1 MQRQPFRCQ
10 IIIFSAVCE
19 TAGRFAHIY
28 ALADTAHA
36 APVVPIISACC
47 AALVLWN
54 RLFLKEKLSRKHCAM
69 ILLVAAVS

>member
-1 MQRQPFRCQ
+1 LWRYPYRCQ
-10 IIIFSAVCE
+10 ITNFSAVCE
-19 TAGRFAHIY
+19 TAGRFAHIC
-28 ALADTAHA
+28 

-54 RLFLKEKLSRKHCAM
+54 RLFRKEKLSRKHCAM

>member
-10 IIIFSAVCE
+10 NTIFSAVSE
-19 TAGRFAHIY
+19 TAGGSPISLRSGR
-28 ALADTAHA
+28 
-36 APVVPIISACC
+36 PIITARC

-69 ILLVAAVS
+69 ILLVAAGIVIAGLYNA